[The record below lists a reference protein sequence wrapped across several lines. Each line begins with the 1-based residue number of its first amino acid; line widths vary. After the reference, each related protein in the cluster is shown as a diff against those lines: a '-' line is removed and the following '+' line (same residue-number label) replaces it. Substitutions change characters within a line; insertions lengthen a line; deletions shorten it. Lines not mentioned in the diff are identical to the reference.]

1 VLKASA
7 FVPGHVTGF
16 FSIHDRSRK
25 MRHRGSRGAGI
36 CLSKGV
42 RTVVGITGSI
52 RPSIDVFINDKMA
65 QAPVTKYAVQRLIGN
80 DPLKVIIYN
89 TQDLPSSQGFGMSG
103 AGALSSCLAVAE
115 ALEREI
121 EETEIIC
128 AAHEAEVKFS
138 TGLGDVVSQS
148 KGGIVL
154 RRMEGCPPFG
164 VLEQI
169 EVPETEVVLCV
180 IGDELP
186 TKNIITDPLYKRKI
200 NDCGEDQLRKLQSDP
215 TLKELMSLSYQF
227 SRDTGLLPKELED
240 AISEATE
247 YGQAS
252 MSMLGNSIF
261 AVGDTKGL
269 QKVLESHGDVYICKI
284 DKSGMR
290 LE

>member
-1 VLKASA
+1 MLKASA

-16 FSIHDRSRK
+16 FSIHDQSRK

-36 CLSKGV
+36 CLSKGAHS
-42 RTVVGITGSI
+42 VVGITGSI
-52 RPSIDVFINDKMA
+52 RPSIDIFINDKMA
-65 QAPVTKYAVQRLIGN
+65 EAPVTKYAVQRLIGN
-80 DPLKVIIYN
+80 DPLKVIIYI

-121 EETEIIC
+121 EETEVIC

-164 VLEQI
+164 VLEQL
-169 EVPETEVVLCV
+169 EVSETEVVLCV
-180 IGDELP
+180 IGKELP
-186 TKNIITDPLYKRKI
+186 TRKIITDPSYKRKI
-200 NDCGEDQLRKLQSDP
+200 NDSGENLLRVLQRNP
-215 TLKELMSLSYQF
+215 TLEELMNLSYKF
-227 SRDTGLLPKELED
+227 SKETGLIPKELED
-240 AISEATE
+240 AISAAKE

-252 MSMLGNSIF
+252 MCMLGNSIF
-261 AVGDTKGL
+261 AVGNTKDL
-269 QKVLESHGDVYICKI
+269 KEVLNEFGEVYICNI
-284 DKSGMR
+284 DRSGMR